1 MEYKLSK
8 IIDENGNLKSLPKGF
23 SAIELGNTNKLMLI
37 NPTKRINIILTRV
50 YKDVYATRILYKDK
64 VYYKFLKYEENLLNV
79 DRKDSYLEKA
89 LTEVIRKLEE
99 KFDVEKTKDVLYY
112 LYLIRGCAKGD
123 RSSCYELKD
132 FVEYETVD

>member
-8 IIDENGNLKSLPKGF
+8 IIDENGNLRSLPKGF
-23 SAIELGNTNKLMLI
+23 SAVELGNTNKLMLI
-37 NPTKRINIILTRV
+37 NPTKKINIILIRV

-64 VYYKFLKYEENLLNV
+64 VYYKFLKYEEDLLNV
-79 DRKDSYLEKA
+79 GRKDNYLEKA

-123 RSSCYELKD
+123 KSSCYELKD

>member
-8 IIDENGNLKSLPKGF
+8 IIDENGNLRSLPKGF

-37 NPTKRINIILTRV
+37 NPTKKINIILIRV

-64 VYYKFLKYEENLLNV
+64 VYYKFLKYEEDLLNV
-79 DRKDSYLEKA
+79 GRKDNYLEKA

-123 RSSCYELKD
+123 KSSCYELKD